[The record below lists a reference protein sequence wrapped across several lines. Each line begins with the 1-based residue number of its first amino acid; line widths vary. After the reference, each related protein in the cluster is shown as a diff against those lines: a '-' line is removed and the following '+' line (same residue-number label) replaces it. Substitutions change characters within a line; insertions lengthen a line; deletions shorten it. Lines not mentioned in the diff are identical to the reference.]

1 MRSHQVSHHFSQ
13 RDKSLRS
20 NHEMMLMREKYW
32 SWQMKEHCYSQS
44 KARRTSGEKVV
55 DMADRS
61 TAGHRDDSSQEPFPK
76 CASYGF
82 AIARRGNETGTGW
95 NRELGNGMAKGTI
108 STDFR
113 PRFILPSPAVP
124 TTRAPPQPPPALPG
138 GHTAGGHRRA
148 PRGRPPASS
157 GGTSRAPAPA
167 QGGGSRRPPRRSPPG
182 RRQKVVTQG
191 DGGGRAAAKT
201 GPAAPERPPQ
211 RSPTPPPLPFRAR
224 RRPPVTQLPRTGPAP
239 AGGWCASGWG
249 GSPRPRTAATGAL
262 RRPLALTAR
271 GAAAAW
277 GMGGAGDDDRG
288 TTAAPPQQGWARHR
302 SPHHPQ
308 PRCRLTSSG
317 AACAQPPAPGGAHRP
332 WSSAEAGAGWGAAAA
347 PAVGAGPPG
356 GGRDG
361 GRAGARERLQT
372 TSRQRGRGAARRRQ
386 RPPVCRRHGRAG
398 GGGGESARG
407 NGLAR
412 AGSAC
417 DRPRQSEGSV
427 CKVPAR
433 LRGAGG
439 GDRPGVWGE
448 SAHRRARPTRAQSLH
463 AVVSARGW
471 LGWETPTT
479 LPVRRRVG
487 APQPPSATAPASPSL
502 EQALSPSHL
511 PGAGPADPTGT
522 LSASGGPRLGLAEL
536 AEGPAGGNGPGE
548 RRCRLT
554 VPGGLSAGGQE
565 SRDR

>member
-356 GGRDG
+356 GGRAG
-361 GRAGARERLQT
+361 GRAQ
-372 TSRQRGRGAARRRQ
+372 
-386 RPPVCRRHGRAG
+386 
-398 GGGGESARG
+398 
-407 NGLAR
+407 
-412 AGSAC
+412 
-417 DRPRQSEGSV
+417 GSV
-427 CKVPAR
+427 CKLPAASEGAAQRGGGSARPCAGGTAAREEAGGRVRAGTALPGPEAPVTGRGRAKGACAKCLPGCGARGGAIGRGCEGKAPTGGHGPLVRSRCTPWWVRGGGSGGKRPRPCRWGDASAPLSPPQPPPR
-433 LRGAGG
+433 LRPPSS
-439 GDRPGVWGE
+439 RPFPPHTCPGP
-448 SAHRRARPTRAQSLH
+448 ARPTPPGPCQPAAGRA
-463 AVVSARGW
+463 
-471 LGWETPTT
+471 
-479 LPVRRRVG
+479 
-487 APQPPSATAPASPSL
+487 
-502 EQALSPSHL
+502 
-511 PGAGPADPTGT
+511 
-522 LSASGGPRLGLAEL
+522 
-536 AEGPAGGNGPGE
+536 
-548 RRCRLT
+548 
-554 VPGGLSAGGQE
+554 
-565 SRDR
+565 